1 MVLEREHLLEGS
13 ICIILSSF
21 DLYFLIKVS
30 FWANNCILANHTNEN
45 FKRASS
51 FSRCFKME
59 AVRLRLIPNHYFIQC
74 RDSKVK
80 IIKAEEERKRNV
92 IDLKASLI
100 VTSPNLS
107 HKPY

>member
-1 MVLEREHLLEGS
+1 
-13 ICIILSSF
+13 
-21 DLYFLIKVS
+21 
-30 FWANNCILANHTNEN
+30 
-45 FKRASS
+45 
-51 FSRCFKME
+51 ME

-74 RDSKVK
+74 PDSKVK

-107 HKPY
+107 PKPY